1 MKLNTSNYKAVIGY
15 GVGEYYE
22 QHKTQILQVVKLD
35 YLVDR
40 KWDNTTQKEYDGIA
54 VIQREKICSMGNV
67 LIIIMT
73 CSKCQQESIK
83 NNLLDVDAD
92 IVCISEILTREK
104 VITGKELKE
113 KYDGKYEDD
122 WKNIIWFDKTISDN
136 ITIYFRGEHN
146 VLTIEKDVA
155 VIHLQILFGSYG
167 SCSIGARTE
176 LLGDNFFV
184 SGAKLVIGRDCLFAA
199 NVTLRTHDG
208 HHIFDLFTKKGIN
221 VPQDI
226 VIGNQV
232 WIAYG
237 ATLLGGARIGN
248 GSVIGAGSITSS
260 EFGDHT
266 VIAGSPAKIIREN
279 ICWSKDSEE
288 KCNHQEFG
296 ECFDQT
302 ALKYL

>member
-1 MKLNTSNYKAVIGY
+1 M
-15 GVGEYYE
+15 
-22 QHKTQILQVVKLD
+22 VKLD

-221 VPQDI
+221 IPQDI

>member
-1 MKLNTSNYKAVIGY
+1 M
-15 GVGEYYE
+15 
-22 QHKTQILQVVKLD
+22 VKLD

-92 IVCISEILTREK
+92 VVCISEILTREK
-104 VITGKELKE
+104 AITGKELKE

-146 VLTIEKDVA
+146 VLMIEKDVA

-167 SCSIGARTE
+167 SCRIGARTE

>member
-1 MKLNTSNYKAVIGY
+1 M
-15 GVGEYYE
+15 
-22 QHKTQILQVVKLD
+22 VKLD

-221 VPQDI
+221 IPQDV

>member
-73 CSKCQQESIK
+73 CSKWQQESIK

-208 HHIFDLFTKKGIN
+208 HHIFDLFTKKRIN

>member
-1 MKLNTSNYKAVIGY
+1 M
-15 GVGEYYE
+15 
-22 QHKTQILQVVKLD
+22 VKLD

-266 VIAGSPAKIIREN
+266 VIAGRPAKIIREN

>member
-1 MKLNTSNYKAVIGY
+1 M
-15 GVGEYYE
+15 
-22 QHKTQILQVVKLD
+22 VKLD

-104 VITGKELKE
+104 AITGKELKE

-221 VPQDI
+221 IPQDI

>member
-1 MKLNTSNYKAVIGY
+1 M
-15 GVGEYYE
+15 
-22 QHKTQILQVVKLD
+22 VKLD

>member
-1 MKLNTSNYKAVIGY
+1 M
-15 GVGEYYE
+15 
-22 QHKTQILQVVKLD
+22 VKLD

-92 IVCISEILTREK
+92 VVCISEILTREK
-104 VITGKELKE
+104 AITGKELKE

-221 VPQDI
+221 IPQDI

>member
-1 MKLNTSNYKAVIGY
+1 M
-15 GVGEYYE
+15 
-22 QHKTQILQVVKLD
+22 
-35 YLVDR
+35 
-40 KWDNTTQKEYDGIA
+40 
-54 VIQREKICSMGNV
+54 
-67 LIIIMT
+67 
-73 CSKCQQESIK
+73 
-83 NNLLDVDAD
+83 
-92 IVCISEILTREK
+92 
-104 VITGKELKE
+104 
-113 KYDGKYEDD
+113 
-122 WKNIIWFDKTISDN
+122 
-136 ITIYFRGEHN
+136 
-146 VLTIEKDVA
+146 IEKDVA

-167 SCSIGARTE
+167 SCRIGARTE

-184 SGAKLVIGRDCLFAA
+184 SGAKLIIGRDCLFAA
-199 NVTLRTHDG
+199 NVTVRTHDG
-208 HHIFDLFTKKGIN
+208 HHIFDLSTKKRIN
-221 VPQDI
+221 LPQDV

-237 ATLLGGARIGN
+237 ATLLGGARIGD
-248 GSVIGAGSITSS
+248 GSVVGAGSITSS